1 MEKATSSV
9 IKLLDLVWG
18 SANSAVGHSYE
29 RLNHAMRSALDLAI
43 GAGFEFKEGD
53 IKHVC
58 DNYRSGYWLG
68 ESNEWIYT
76 NAITVGNMS
85 AIKSF
90 EAAVGRQGF
99 LADDVDIGVR
109 HNTFVHMIGDRVRER
124 LCVGASF
131 TYRGLRL
138 TVTSF
143 ADGSSYVNACSY
155 VPKGEYKKKID
166 KRFKITRED
175 IISERAER
183 KERSKLL
190 ASLLSVAKEDG
201 SEEEIKRDLGVKTQ
215 SDYSRL
221 PIEKIRKVAEK
232 FTGKKK
238 SNSNE

>member
-1 MEKATSSV
+1 MAKATSNV
-9 IKLLDLVWG
+9 IRLLDLVW
-18 SANSAVGHSYE
+18 STTNAAVGHSYE
-29 RLNHAMRSALDLAI
+29 RLNHAMRSALELAI

-53 IKHVC
+53 IKHVF
-58 DNYRSGYWLG
+58 DNYRSGYWIG

-76 NAITVGNMS
+76 DAITVGNMS

-90 EAAVGRQGF
+90 ESAVGRQGF

-109 HNTFVHMIGDRVRER
+109 RNTFVHLVGDRKRER

-143 ADGSSYVNACSY
+143 ANGSDYVNACTY
-155 VPKGEYKKKID
+155 VPKDDYRKKID

-190 ASLLSVAKEDG
+190 LLLEAYARANRTK
-201 SEEEIKRDLGVKTQ
+201 EEITRALGVKTE
-215 SDYSRL
+215 SDYARL
-221 PIEKIRKVAEK
+221 PIEKIRKVAKK
-232 FTGKKK
+232 FT
-238 SNSNE
+238 NESEIDE